1 MIIDTH
7 MHIYDDKY
15 EGNNEEAILKSIDM
29 GISKMI
35 CCGVDYE
42 SSLKAIEYAHK
53 YKEIYACIG
62 LYPEN
67 ACKDDNYLNWIKD
80 LSKDEKV
87 IGIGEIGLD
96 YYWDR
101 SFIDK
106 QKEVFINEIKLAKE
120 LNLPIVVHSRD
131 AIKDTYDILKEYH
144 HFGDIHCYSGSLEMA
159 REFTKLGYFL
169 GIGGVLT
176 FKNSVEIKKVVKE
189 IDLKYLLP
197 ETDSPYLT
205 PVPYRGHINI
215 PGYTKY
221 VYDEIA
227 KIKEISSSELEEVIN
242 DNVYRLFKI

>member
-1 MIIDTH
+1 
-7 MHIYDDKY
+7 MHIYEDKY
-15 EGNNEEAILKSIDM
+15 EGNNEEAITKSIEM

-42 SSLKAIEYAHK
+42 SSLRALDYAHK
-53 YKEIYACIG
+53 YKEIYACVG

-67 ACKDDNYLNWIKD
+67 ANKDENYLDWITE
-80 LSKDEKV
+80 LAKDEKV

-106 QKEVFINEIKLAKE
+106 QKEVFIKQIELAKE
-120 LNLPIVVHSRD
+120 LNMPIVVHSRD
-131 AIKDTYDILKEYH
+131 ASKDTYDILKVHKWKGE
-144 HFGDIHCYSGSLEMA
+144 IHCYSGSLEMA
-159 REFTKLGYFL
+159 KEFTKLGYFL

-176 FKNSVEIKKVVKE
+176 FKNAVEIKKVVKE
-189 IDLKYLLP
+189 IDLKYLLT

-205 PVPYRGHINI
+205 PVPFRGKINI

-221 VYDEIA
+221 VYEEIA
-227 KIKEISSSELEEVIN
+227 KIKEISVESVEEIIN
-242 DNVYRLFKI
+242 DNVLRLFGI